1 MATDN
6 VGVVSALVEIT
17 TADGNLF
24 ERGVA
29 VEVDAGTGY
38 WMYTAMSTIP
48 AVAAAM
54 INVRVSDRPG
64 NVVEVTEEK
73 AF

>member
-1 MATDN
+1 MQSGLA
-6 VGVVSALVEIT
+6 S
-17 TADGNLF
+17 
-24 ERGVA
+24 
-29 VEVDAGTGY
+29 
-38 WMYTAMSTIP
+38 P
-48 AVAAAM
+48 AAAV